1 MCLIQ
6 VETIKVKYGELEKE
20 YVAARADAKYKMTNF
35 IESEAGVQLSE
46 FNQQLK
52 NIRDCV
58 SKKHPV
64 SKY

>member
-1 MCLIQ
+1 M
-6 VETIKVKYGELEKE
+6 KYGELEKE
-20 YVAARADAKYKMTNF
+20 YVAARADTKYKMTNF